1 MPGVIEEP
9 AGKRAAQK
17 EERKNQH
24 KARDALRHGPARQRP
39 EEIANAKVFA
49 PGQEKEA
56 SAAADVNEAPKR
68 GGKAGLAEEHEENTR
83 VKEEKRG
90 SRAQLSKGDMPSDF
104 LRRV

>member
-9 AGKRAAQK
+9 AGERAAQK

-56 SAAADVNEAPKR
+56 SAAATSTRRQNAAAK
-68 GGKAGLAEEHEENTR
+68 LAWLR
-83 VKEEKRG
+83 SMKKI
-90 SRAQLSKGDMPSDF
+90 RA
-104 LRRV
+104 